1 MTAACKKTD
10 DQTIH
15 LILGGCSP
23 IVNAH
28 CTRTYTLERGK
39 KIPGVTNNLAW
50 RYRTIVDAHKALCL
64 GLSNLVEELER
75 NSFQYLQKA
84 IENSKK
90 MIAKKLNS
98 VTYQKINM
106 EAILEDSEVPLTSG
120 LVVFRAEIVNL
131 TDAENVTF
139 GSVSHAD
146 TYLLTVVTLNGENIR
161 TKLTSL
167 TREVLP
173 FGHWGPEVIEPL
185 HWSRLLSRKG
195 SVPDRE
201 LPVALVFHG
210 VGQNSLIPAV
220 CKFDCGKIHLYGNRL
235 GSYDYVVKQVDHFST
250 DSADFWSL
258 WQCYIDEAST
268 TCESLGSGYSN
279 PHAFFEFSSEESLN
293 LYQNLGICHRSQL
306 SEFGTKLGKTR
317 SVFFIIYRGSTS
329 HECLLAL
336 KGNSNVGVSE
346 RTEVAHIGNMHYQLE
361 SILSNRIDKESS
373 AAFPFLD
380 SAIMTLKNRNTSL
393 SALKDV
399 LDSSQKHLE
408 ASVCLSM
415 CGNLNIRP
423 GELLRRCGIYPMTL
437 PTDDK
442 EDLNFLIEKLGLSR
456 EMTSE
461 PPDSEKLASS
471 DYIGNS
477 QSRLQRFGLG
487 DTPEADI
494 LSVTIICGLHGSHMT
509 EVSSNI
515 LRLSQNENRWVVIC
529 PKSLTD
535 IRVDLKSSIKESIR
549 LREEDTADHRRLR
562 CLLVAPEFVS
572 PIKVLRE
579 IAEVYTDLPRP
590 GGAEGGVSLR
600 IASVLSCVDPRMC
613 LMGDEGF
620 ILPGLG
626 AFFELGWSNVILLT
640 SPNSEPE
647 SDMQEA
653 VNHAIRLINPRAI
666 IIAAPHGRIKDVG
679 RFSSLLDDDVF
690 DDPKLQRQR
699 LLTFPQ
705 LYPDCGVFRL
715 LDVQV
720 SFTRT
725 LDRKQWIAA
734 LNELRS
740 NLSPFSENPLVL
752 RISANVGFSEE
763 IGCTYSIF
771 YYPQSNAMR
780 ENLSNQT
787 NEDAHPATD
796 KPFTVTATF
805 LVSKRKTLKPNVA
818 SDFGP
823 KSVGMLTEWL
833 KDWLRSAAPQKSLP
847 KEMLSL
853 ESLSPAMLDEIHE
866 IYHLH
871 PMPPG
876 WYYTGSQYVHI
887 NGEKSFKHPCF
898 QQFLKEHIEKENARI
913 AKFNEDLANNP
924 IPDLFA

>member
-39 KIPGVTNNLAW
+39 IIP
-50 RYRTIVDAHKALCL
+50 
-64 GLSNLVEELER
+64 ELER

-442 EDLNFLIEKLGLSR
+442 EDLNFLIEKLGLSK

-471 DYIGNS
+471 DYIA

-535 IRVDLKSSIKESIR
+535 IRADLKSSIKESIR

-572 PIKVLRE
+572 PIEVLHE

-590 GGAEGGVSLR
+590 GGAEGGVSPR

-640 SPNSEPE
+640 SPNS
-647 SDMQEA
+647 
-653 VNHAIRLINPRAI
+653 
-666 IIAAPHGRIKDVG
+666 
-679 RFSSLLDDDVF
+679 
-690 DDPKLQRQR
+690 
-699 LLTFPQ
+699 
-705 LYPDCGVFRL
+705 
-715 LDVQV
+715 
-720 SFTRT
+720 
-725 LDRKQWIAA
+725 
-734 LNELRS
+734 
-740 NLSPFSENPLVL
+740 
-752 RISANVGFSEE
+752 
-763 IGCTYSIF
+763 
-771 YYPQSNAMR
+771 
-780 ENLSNQT
+780 
-787 NEDAHPATD
+787 
-796 KPFTVTATF
+796 
-805 LVSKRKTLKPNVA
+805 
-818 SDFGP
+818 

-847 KEMLSL
+847 KEMLSI

-866 IYHLH
+866 IYHLY